1 MRLANIAIASSLAG
15 ETQGRRQRA
24 AAVEDEAGSGVGEGG
39 RQSPSAAEILKEL
52 VDDHRGA
59 VGDEGASCSR
69 PESSIQ
75 PADALLETAHAQES
89 RLLTPDLLHTQLCN
103 RPLSHARA
111 QEPSAWGFTCLATS
125 WMSRIVD
132 FLPSSPVVSP
142 WTRDFT
148 TSAGHATAQPSVV
161 QTPPFTGNRMLTVS
175 MTSARLEAFSR
186 TNTALYMT
194 SKHLP

>member
-1 MRLANIAIASSLAG
+1 MRLANIAMASSLAG

-24 AAVEDEAGSGVGEGG
+24 AAAAAEDEAGSGVGEGG

-52 VDDHRGA
+52 IDDHRGA

-75 PADALLETAHAQES
+75 PADALLVTAHAQES

-111 QEPSAWGFTCLATS
+111 QELSAWGVHLFCNILDESDCRLFAE
-125 WMSRIVD
+125 
-132 FLPSSPVVSP
+132 F
-142 WTRDFT
+142 
-148 TSAGHATAQPSVV
+148 AGCI
-161 QTPPFTGNRMLTVS
+161 
-175 MTSARLEAFSR
+175 
-186 TNTALYMT
+186 ALD
-194 SKHLP
+194 S